1 MANFT
6 FCETS
11 WYLSKTGFLSH
22 NSGSRYARM
31 SIKGYKDADFNLVLK
46 KTSARNMA
54 QWLGAQ
60 AQVNSP
66 KMRNMPW
73 LWRHL
78 QKTQNPNGKKIFNLQ
93 LKTWWIRRS
102 RAGFNEG
109 QAPGKVLTARS
120 PNRLAQLRS
129 VSNAH
134 VATLQM
140 HRSKTSKL
148 IRFGSLHFRDNW
160 WSPFT
165 VVRMWL
171 ICSNRKLCH
180 KKWSFCYRDI
190 LHSNLFCHWLS

>member
-109 QAPGKVLTARS
+109 QAPGKVLTAR
-120 PNRLAQLRS
+120 P
-129 VSNAH
+129 SNPSNC
-134 VATLQM
+134 VAFQMPTLQLC
-140 HRSKTSKL
+140 RSTGQKRQNWYDLTAYTSETIGDRHL
-148 IRFGSLHFRDNW
+148 RWFVCG
-160 WSPFT
+160 
-165 VVRMWL
+165 
-171 ICSNRKLCH
+171 
-180 KKWSFCYRDI
+180 
-190 LHSNLFCHWLS
+190 